1 MSRIRSLLCAGTFA
15 AALISHV
22 TSFSAVSTFAAP
34 VRLEKQL
41 RIQTPASHS
50 LARIGTQLSI
60 PLHMSSGDDEMDIPD
75 RILACA
81 PYVLPMVDGVEFG
94 KYIFMRIPA
103 LGLVEK
109 LTLGGLVN
117 IFDKVPFSQLI
128 IFIALSFASRN
139 PEIPRQ
145 IRFNMQQAIL
155 IDIALIFPSVLGGV
169 ANNLPRFIVEP
180 STNFVFFC
188 FAAAV
193 GYSVVSNLSGKVP
206 DQIPLISRTADE
218 QIGPF

>member
-1 MSRIRSLLCAGTFA
+1 MSRIRSIFCAGTFA
-15 AALISHV
+15 GALITHV
-22 TSFSAVSTFAAP
+22 TSFSTVATFAAP
-34 VRLEKQL
+34 GCLEKQL
-41 RIQTPASHS
+41 RTQTPASRG

-60 PLHMSSGDDEMDIPD
+60 PLYMSTDDEMDITD
-75 RILACA
+75 RILASA

-103 LGLVEK
+103 LGLLEK

-218 QIGPF
+218 QIGPM